1 MGSYNASRPTYVVN
15 SAFHHGFAAAIG
27 ITESTAGIPIENNIV
42 HRTIDFGI
50 VVAGNSNIIRR
61 NLVMLNYWSST
72 FITWEAKLNA
82 IYFWGAIDVH
92 DADSVV
98 LEDNYVAGAE
108 RIGIFFKGDACAP
121 GLFDPSM
128 NHSIKNNVVVGA
140 MGGVVILPTFFF
152 ANLTCIR
159 ISGFTVFKS
168 MYWGIYYQ
176 GPQSIIIDSNVLV
189 DNQVNVYALVI
200 KPNILL
206 HQMSNKTYLL
216 TNSLIVGKSSTFDC
230 EADIWPSDTNTLFAR
245 SITSFSGV
253 YSNDFDGVVGCVW
266 ANFISGSNEAPT
278 KPWYLIFTIFTTT
291 AKI

>member
-1 MGSYNASRPTYVVN
+1 
-15 SAFHHGFAAAIG
+15 
-27 ITESTAGIPIENNIV
+27 
-42 HRTIDFGI
+42 
-50 VVAGNSNIIRR
+50 
-61 NLVMLNYWSST
+61 MLNYWSST
-72 FITWEAKLNA
+72 FITWEATLNA
-82 IYFWGAIDVH
+82 ALYWGAIDVH
-92 DADSVV
+92 NADSVV

-108 RIGIFFKGDACAP
+108 RFGVFFKGDACAP

-176 GPQSIIIDSNVLV
+176 GPQSIVVDSNILV

-200 KPNILL
+200 EPKITFHL
-206 HQMSNKTYLL
+206 MSNKTYLL

-230 EADIWPSDTNTLFAR
+230 EADVWPNDINEISAKT
-245 SITSFSGV
+245 IQSFSGV
-253 YSNDFDGVVGCVW
+253 YNKEFDGVVGCVW
-266 ANFISGSNEAPT
+266 ANFLSGSNQAPT
-278 KPWYLIFTIFTTT
+278 KPWYLNL
-291 AKI
+291 